1 MVNLINLEQVG
12 KSFGIKPLLDD
23 VSLGIHEGD
32 RIGVVGLNGGGKTT
46 LLEVLTGI
54 EEPDKGRVS
63 RMGGLRMA
71 VVTQRGV
78 LPDGAT
84 VGEVVLAGLAEDQ
97 LAAGGSDGVA
107 EHEWASNPRIRSVVE
122 GIGIADLGMDTLV
135 TNLSGGERRRVALAA
150 ALVRELDLLVLDEP
164 TNHLD
169 VEGVQWLARHLLARR
184 SALVVVTHDRWFL
197 DTVATRTWEVV
208 GGKVETYEGGYNDWI
223 FARAERARQADAAEA
238 RRQNLARKELAWLRR
253 GPQARTSKPRY
264 RVEAA
269 EALIADVPPPRDTV
283 ELASFARKRLGR
295 VVVELEDVTLATP
308 DDRELVRD
316 LTWRLAPGER
326 VGLVG
331 VNGSGKTT
339 LLRALAG
346 DADPKAGKRIQ
357 GQTVRIGWL
366 RQELDDLPLNMRV
379 LEAVQDVSQ
388 RMMLGDKE
396 ISAGQLAERLGF
408 TPAKQRTPVGDL
420 SGGERRRL
428 QLTRILMS
436 EPNVLLLDEPTN
448 DLDIDTLQQLEDLL
462 DNWPGT
468 LVVISHD
475 RYLIERI
482 CDSTW
487 ALFGDGKLTN
497 LPGGIEEY
505 LRKRAALIEARNA
518 PAKPAAAQANTA
530 APTTDSA
537 AYRAARKELAK
548 LERSIEKLTERE
560 QKLHTALAAAA
571 TDPDQLITL
580 GGELKQVQ
588 AEKDAAEERWLE
600 LADNA

>member
-107 EHEWASNPRIRSVVE
+107 EHEWASDPRIRSVVE

-150 ALVRELDLLVLDEP
+150 ALVRDLDLLVLDEP

-295 VVVELEDVTLATP
+295 VVIELDDVTLATP

-366 RQELDDLPLNMRV
+366 RQELDDLPLDMRV
-379 LEAVQDVSQ
+379 LEAVQDVAQ

-505 LRKRAALIEARNA
+505 LRKRAASTEARNT
-518 PAKPAAAQANTA
+518 PAKPAAQANTT
-530 APTTDSA
+530 APPTDSA

-560 QKLHTALAAAA
+560 QKLHTALAEAA
-571 TDPDQLITL
+571 TDPDKLISL

>member
-1 MVNLINLEQVG
+1 MSNLINLEQVS
-12 KSFGIKPLLDD
+12 KSFGVKPLLDD
-23 VSLGIHEGD
+23 VSLGVHAGE

-54 EEPDKGRVS
+54 EEPDSGRVS
-63 RMGGLRMA
+63 RVGGLRIA

-78 LPDGAT
+78 LPEGAT
-84 VGEVVLAGLAEDQ
+84 VGSVVLAGLADD
-97 LAAGGSDGVA
+97 AMTDSVA
-107 EHEWASNPRIRSVVE
+107 EHEWAANPRIRSVME
-122 GIGIADLGMDTLV
+122 GIGIADLGLDTVV

-169 VEGVQWLARHLLARR
+169 VEGVRWLADHLLARR

-197 DTVATRTWEVV
+197 DTVATQTWEVV
-208 GGKVETYEGGYNDWI
+208 GGKVESYEGGYGDWI
-223 FARAERARQADAAEA
+223 FARAERARQADASEA
-238 RRQNLARKELAWLRR
+238 RRRNLARKELAWLRR

-269 EALIADVPPPRDTV
+269 EALIADVPPPRDSV
-283 ELASFARKRLGR
+283 SLSAFARKRLGR
-295 VVVELEDVTLATP
+295 VVIELEDTTLATP
-308 DDRELVRD
+308 DGRELVRD

-346 DADPKAGKRIQ
+346 DAEPAAGKRIQ
-357 GQTVRIGWL
+357 GQTVQIGWL
-366 RQELDDLPLNMRV
+366 RQELDDLPTDMRV
-379 LEAVQDVSQ
+379 LEAVQQ
-388 RMMLGDKE
+388 IAMRLMLGDKE

-408 TPAKQRTPVGDL
+408 TPARQRTPVRDL

-428 QLTRILMS
+428 QLTRILMA

-462 DNWPGT
+462 DNWAGT

-505 LRKRAALIEARNA
+505 LTRREAQQGRATGA
-518 PAKPAAAQANTA
+518 AKPAESA
-530 APTTDSA
+530 APVTDSA

-548 LERSIEKLTERE
+548 LERSIDKLSERE
-560 QKLHTALAAAA
+560 QKLHAALADAA
-571 TDPDQLITL
+571 TDPDKLLTL
-580 GGELKQVQ
+580 GAELKQVL
-588 AEKDAAEERWLE
+588 AEKETAEERWME
-600 LADNA
+600 LADDA